1 MTIDLYTVRFGA
13 AAAAMLAGVVA
24 VNQQADPFAR
34 VTVLVPDNLTGVM
47 ARRALGAAHGVVNV
61 TFVTPAGLA
70 AQLSGGTL
78 PSVSRCVLAAAVRD
92 TLAVQTSGL
101 FAPVAAHRATE
112 AALISASLDLAGAD
126 GATLADLARSSSR
139 RTRAVV
145 DLHRQVRARLQG
157 LVDEH
162 DTARQAAT
170 AVTSGTARV
179 DDVGSL
185 VVYLVD
191 ELAPAHVGLL
201 RALGTRVDIT
211 VLVGLTGAADAD
223 TPVQWWVDTLERAD
237 DVASRTTAPV
247 VASQIFST
255 TDSDDEVRYVARAIW
270 ARAEAGT
277 PLARIAVLYPAA
289 DPYARLVHE
298 HLEAAGIA
306 HNGPAVRTL
315 AATAAGRAARALLAD
330 SGGALG
336 RRTVL
341 DLAAIAPGCS
351 PDGAARP
358 VAAWEVLSRAAGVVG
373 GLVDWRA
380 KLRVHARDAPA
391 DAVAGAVELGAF
403 VEELAARLAVGTA
416 MSEWPALAR
425 WMCDTLQWL
434 VGDTRSW
441 PAHERA
447 AYEAVLVLVEQLSAL
462 GPFDRHPDV
471 ARLARAMTAALD
483 VPAARLGTLGVG
495 VQVGPLEHAR
505 ALDADVVFIIGLAEG
520 LCPAPARDDTLLP
533 DVERRR
539 ARYGELALAT
549 ARVGAQHRALLAA
562 MAAARQ
568 ECIVGFPRGDHRGG
582 RTRLA
587 SRWLLD
593 AIGAVTGQR
602 PTSDQIDWLD
612 HPCFVPVPS
621 FEAALRAAPTASHAS
636 ERRLQVLCAAPGSA
650 HLVAEGAVITPG
662 LARGFAAVAA
672 RASAAFTEWDAN
684 LAGSAVPSP
693 ANGAVLSATSLER
706 WAACPARYFF
716 SSVLRLRERDSPDEL
731 EAVAPIERGSIVH
744 EVLERFIGEVVA
756 RPRDERPAPGDPW
769 SRVDAARLHEIASEV
784 FATAEARGLT
794 GPPVLW
800 RLEQGNLRRT
810 LDRFLVD
817 DPLQRAR
824 MRAVPEAVEQPFGF
838 RGEPPLRVVLDDGRE
853 LMFRGWIDRIDRTDE
868 GQVVVFDYKTS
879 RVTAFRE
886 LLADPVARGTKLQ
899 LPLYALAATQAAA
912 GPTTGPGGA
921 SAHYWFL
928 TSPSADPLIGYPVD
942 TARLARLRSV
952 LGVLVDGIEA
962 GMFLA
967 NPGPFN
973 QFFGTN
979 DNCNY
984 CDFDRICPRSRG
996 DQWKAK
1002 TEAPTDFAVASY
1014 VTLVGGGA

>member
-13 AAAAMLAGVVA
+13 AAAAMLARVVA
-24 VNQQADPFAR
+24 VHQQADPFAR

-70 AQLSGGTL
+70 AQLGGGTA

-92 TLAVQTSGL
+92 TLAVQTTGL

-112 AALISASLDLAGAD
+112 AALIGASLDLAGAD
-126 GATLADLARSSSR
+126 TDTLADLARSPSR
-139 RTRAVV
+139 RTRAVI

-223 TPVQWWVDTLERAD
+223 MPVQWWVDTLERAD
-237 DVASRTTAPV
+237 DVASRASAPV
-247 VASQIFST
+247 VASHIFSA
-255 TDSDDEVRYVARAIW
+255 TDSDDEVRYVVRAIW
-270 ARAEAGT
+270 ARAEGGT
-277 PLARIAVLYPAA
+277 PLARIAVLYPTA

-306 HNGPAVRTL
+306 HNGPAVRAL
-315 AATAAGRAARALLAD
+315 AATVAGRAALALLDD
-330 SGGALG
+330 SCGALG

-380 KLRVHARDAPA
+380 KLRLHAHDATA
-391 DAVAGAVELGAF
+391 DVVAGATGLGAF

-416 MSEWPALAR
+416 VSEWPALAR
-425 WMCDTLQWL
+425 WMCDTLQWI
-434 VGDTRSW
+434 VGDTHAW

-447 AYEAVLVLVEQLSAL
+447 AYEAVLVLIEQLAAL
-462 GPFDRHPDV
+462 GPFDRHPDI
-471 ARLARAMTAALD
+471 AGLARAMTAALD
-483 VPAARLGTLGVG
+483 VPAARLGTLGIG

-505 ALDADVVFIIGLAEG
+505 ALDADVVFIVGLAEG

-533 DVERRR
+533 DAERRR

-549 ARVGAQHRALLAA
+549 ARVGSQHRALLAA
-562 MAAARQ
+562 MAAARE

-593 AIGAVTGQR
+593 AVGAVTGQR
-602 PTSDQIDWLD
+602 PTSDQIDRLD
-612 HPCFVPVPS
+612 HPSVVAVPS
-621 FEAALRAAPTASHAS
+621 FEAAMRTAPTAAHAS
-636 ERRLQVLCAAPGSA
+636 ERRLQVLCASAGSA
-650 HLVAEGAVITPG
+650 HPVAHGAVLTPG
-662 LARGFAAVAA
+662 LARGLAAVGA
-672 RASAAFTEWDAN
+672 RASGAFTEWDAN
-684 LAGSAVPSP
+684 LAASAVPSP
-693 ANGAVLSATSLER
+693 ASGAVLSATSLER

-716 SSVLRLRERDSPDEL
+716 ASVLRLRERDSPDEL

-744 EVLERFIGEVVA
+744 KVLERFIGEVVA
-756 RPRDERPAPGDPW
+756 RPRDQRPAPGDPW
-769 SRVDAARLHEIASEV
+769 SPVDAARLHEIATEV
-784 FATAEARGLT
+784 FANAEARGLT

-800 RLEQGNLRRT
+800 RLEQGNLRRA

-817 DPLQRAR
+817 DSLQRAR

-853 LMFRGWIDRIDRTDE
+853 LMFHGRIDRIDRTDK
-868 GQVVVFDYKTS
+868 GQVVVFDYKTG

-899 LPLYALAATQAAA
+899 LPLYALAAAQAAS
-912 GPTTGPGGA
+912 GPATDLPGA
-921 SAHYWFL
+921 AAHYWFL
-928 TSPSADPLIGYPVD
+928 TSPSADPLIGYEID
-942 TARLARLRSV
+942 AARLARLRSV

-973 QFFGTN
+973 QFLGTN
-979 DNCNY
+979 ENCSY

-1002 TEAPTDFAVASY
+1002 TAAPTDLAVASY
-1014 VTLVGGGA
+1014 VTLAGGGA